1 MKQNMS
7 SINPNQDPDFQSNV
21 KIVGS
26 IVIFISPFLILLLLE
41 IILFFASNLTD
52 STLFENKIQT
62 DQRAGNSFWV
72 STVHQPKFI
81 SDLQSDKKKIAI
93 FGGSSAYGYGAPLG
107 LNDFIQSSNKTYIV
121 HNYSML
127 GQPFVGFQDE
137 LLNIV
142 IGYYDHLIIY
152 SGHNEIYSH
161 LLKKSKD
168 VGIDF
173 GVPYGEDLD
182 SASVFRAHEL
192 KKETLISKI
201 NLLEGNS
208 TNIRNFTLRITNY
221 LLYKSRVV
229 NFFYRSWWKF
239 VGSKKQADNQNSN
252 DNDKTPYY
260 LNKPFLSSS
269 DRNEIVKRYKESI
282 NNIFLKLS
290 KNQSLILLTVPANDL
305 YPPSSDYAFKVDL
318 ESANSYLDSLYLSL
332 EKNKKFEIEDLN
344 SIPDG
349 AHKLYLSALEC
360 TNFFEDLNKPIN
372 SVCMQEAMLARQKDG
387 IPFRVLP
394 SLNESIRNM
403 VRPSNVLI
411 LDFENKFNKYTKE
424 IYLNSFID
432 FQHPSSLGHAFIA
445 EEILRHITKN
455 KELKISL
462 INKCGE
468 YKIITSEN
476 ENNFKTAKD
485 KYQHSSMVN
494 AGWLKSFIQNF
505 HSNYMHKYYLEK
517 VNQNLDYCSISK
529 S

>member
-1 MKQNMS
+1 MS
-7 SINPNQDPDFQSNV
+7 SINRNTDEDFQSNV

-26 IVIFISPFLILLLLE
+26 IVIFISPFLIFLLLE
-41 IILFFASNLTD
+41 LSLFFASNLTN

-81 SDLQSDKKKIAI
+81 SDLKSNKNKIAI
-93 FGGSSAYGYGAPLG
+93 FGGSSAYGYGSPIG
-107 LNDFIQSSNKTYIV
+107 MDDFIRSSNKGYIV

-137 LLNIV
+137 LINIV
-142 IGYYDHLIIY
+142 IGYYDHIIIY

-168 VGIDF
+168 LGIDY
-173 GVPYGEDLD
+173 GIPHGEDLD

-208 TNIRNFTLRITNY
+208 TSIKNFSLRFANY
-221 LLYKSRVV
+221 LLYESRVV
-229 NFFYRSWWKF
+229 NFFNRFWWKF
-239 VGSKKQADNQNSN
+239 VGSKKQADNQNFN
-252 DNDKTPYY
+252 NIDKTPYY
-260 LNKPFLSSS
+260 LKKPFLSSS

-282 NNIFLKLS
+282 NNIFSNLS
-290 KNQSLILLTVPANDL
+290 KNQSLFLLTVPANDL
-305 YPPSSDYAFKVDL
+305 YPPSSDYALNVDL

-332 EKNKKFEIEDLN
+332 EKNKKFKIEDLN

-360 TNFFEDLNKPIN
+360 TNFFKDLNKPID
-372 SVCMQEAMLARQKDG
+372 SVCMQKAMLARQKDG

-394 SLNESIRNM
+394 SLNELIRNM
-403 VRPSNVLI
+403 EKPSNVSI
-411 LDFENKFNKYTKE
+411 LDFENKFNNYTKE

-445 EEILRHITKN
+445 EDILRHITKN

-468 YKIITSEN
+468 YKIITSKN
-476 ENNFKTAKD
+476 ESDFKTTKE
-485 KYQHSSMVN
+485 KYQHASMVN

>member
-1 MKQNMS
+1 MS
-7 SINPNQDPDFQSNV
+7 SINRNTDEDFQSNV

-26 IVIFISPFLILLLLE
+26 IVIFISPLLIFLLLE
-41 IILFFASNLTD
+41 ISLFFASNLTN

-81 SDLQSDKKKIAI
+81 SDLNSNKNKIAI
-93 FGGSSAYGYGAPLG
+93 FGGSSAYGYGSPIG
-107 LNDFIQSSNKTYIV
+107 MDDFIRSSNEDYIV

-137 LLNIV
+137 LINIV
-142 IGYYDHLIIY
+142 IEYYDHIIVY

-168 VGIDF
+168 LGIDY
-173 GVPYGEDLD
+173 GIPHGEDLD

-208 TNIRNFTLRITNY
+208 TSIKNFTLRFANY
-221 LLYKSRVV
+221 LLYESRVI
-229 NFFYRSWWKF
+229 NFFNRFWWKF
-239 VGSKKQADNQNSN
+239 VGSKKQDNNQNFNNS
-252 DNDKTPYY
+252 DKTPYY
-260 LNKPFLSSS
+260 LNQPFLSSS
-269 DRNEIVKRYKESI
+269 DRNEIVKRYEESI

-305 YPPSSDYAFKVDL
+305 YPPSSDYALKVDL
-318 ESANSYLDSLYLSL
+318 ESANSYLDSLYLSV
-332 EKNKKFEIEDLN
+332 EKNKKFQIEDLN

-360 TNFFEDLNKPIN
+360 TNFFEDLNKPID

-394 SLNESIRNM
+394 SLNELIRNM
-403 VRPSNVLI
+403 VIPSNVSI
-411 LDFENKFNKYTKE
+411 LDFENKFNNYTKE
-424 IYLNSFID
+424 IYLNSFVD

-468 YKIITSEN
+468 YKIITSKN
-476 ENNFKTAKD
+476 ESDFKTAKE